1 MTDQRFRR
9 GQHIRHRTDFQH
21 VYDRGRKLH
30 GRTMTIF
37 LLHRPEADDA
47 AGDCRHEEDWAAPS
61 SAIAPSASSARFFAG
76 NPAPPGYDIVVV
88 PRRAVF
94 DASFSSLESEYV
106 ATVGRL
112 GAPARS
118 R

>member
-9 GQHIRHRTDFQH
+9 GQHIRHRTEFQY

-37 LLHRPEADDA
+37 LLPRTDA
-47 AGDCRHEEDWAAPS
+47 STRLGIAATKKIGG
-61 SAIAPSASSARFFAG
+61 AVARNRAKRLVREVFRR

-88 PRRAVF
+88 PRRQVF
-94 DASFSSLESEYV
+94 DVSFSSLESEYV

>member
-9 GQHIRHRTDFQH
+9 GQHIRQRTDFQH

-37 LLHRPEADDA
+37 LLPRPDA
-47 AGDCRHEEDWAAPS
+47 ARGWASPLPGNWAAPS
-61 SAIAPSASSARFFAG
+61 SAIAPSADPRNFRRTSGAT
-76 NPAPPGYDIVVV
+76 GYDIVVM
-88 PRRAVF
+88 PRRAMF
-94 DASFSSLESEYV
+94 DVSFSSLESEYV

-112 GAPARS
+112 GAPARVQ
-118 R
+118 

>member
-1 MTDQRFRR
+1 MTDERFRR

-37 LLHRPEADDA
+37 LLPRPDA
-47 AGDCRHEEDWAAPS
+47 VTRLGIAATKKLGG
-61 SAIAPSASSARFFAG
+61 AVERNRAKRLVREVFRR

-88 PRRAVF
+88 PRQAVF
-94 DASFSSLESEYV
+94 DVSFNSLESEYV
-106 ATVGRL
+106 ATLGRL
-112 GAPARS
+112 GGPART